1 MYLNL
6 PMYYSLFKAKKFI
19 FSFEDRNFFAMSTF
33 GCVEKTHSNEVDPIL
48 LKLKSQSLQKK

>member
-1 MYLNL
+1 
-6 PMYYSLFKAKKFI
+6 MYYSLFKAKKFI